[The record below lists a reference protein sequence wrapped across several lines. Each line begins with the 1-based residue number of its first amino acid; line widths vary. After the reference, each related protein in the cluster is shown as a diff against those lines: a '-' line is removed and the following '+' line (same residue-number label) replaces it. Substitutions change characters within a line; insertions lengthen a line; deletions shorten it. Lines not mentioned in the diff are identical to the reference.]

1 MGRGALL
8 ALATLLMTILA
19 AAPRLSFAMRLTIHS
34 GDRECIWL
42 STESNHGMLTGSV
55 VVFDHH
61 GSFRDYAARLD
72 VTIKDPRGIEVYTAR
87 GRSEAQFDLRV
98 ERAGQFE
105 LCLKNHGHAP
115 EFVDVVAEFEDAATW
130 KPRSAAVTGTPPGTS
145 GAPNKD
151 ELATD
156 GHMEALFDQMY
167 EIKHG
172 LHRMIVDQRFFR
184 SQLHRQRDT
193 IMNTHTRVLQFA
205 AVEAV
210 VLILASALQVLFLRR
225 MFDNSA
231 KRGSGLTGLVNRRKM

>member
-1 MGRGALL
+1 
-8 ALATLLMTILA
+8 
-19 AAPRLSFAMRLTIHS
+19 MRLTIHS

-42 STESNHGMLTGSV
+42 STESDHGMLTGSV

-72 VTIKDPRGIEVYTAR
+72 VTV
-87 GRSEAQFDLRV
+87 SQNLVLR
-98 ERAGQFE
+98 R
-105 LCLKNHGHAP
+105 
-115 EFVDVVAEFEDAATW
+115 
-130 KPRSAAVTGTPPGTS
+130 
-145 GAPNKD
+145 
-151 ELATD
+151 
-156 GHMEALFDQMY
+156 HMEALFDQMY